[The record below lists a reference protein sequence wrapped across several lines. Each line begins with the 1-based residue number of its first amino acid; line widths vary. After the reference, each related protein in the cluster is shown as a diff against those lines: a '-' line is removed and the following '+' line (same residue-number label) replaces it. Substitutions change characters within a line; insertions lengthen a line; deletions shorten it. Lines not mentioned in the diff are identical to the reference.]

1 MKSQSLFSRKKISKN
16 ISKCRLLFIPSMLS
30 IGMIGSQSFSKRF
43 KYVLLSLFLVYC
55 RYVNNFA
62 IMIYLN
68 EIGVQ
73 SVHLLFF
80 LVSLVG

>member
-1 MKSQSLFSRKKISKN
+1 MSSAVYTQHAKHCIIS
-16 ISKCRLLFIPSMLS
+16 
-30 IGMIGSQSFSKRF
+30 SQSFSKRF

-73 SVHLLFF
+73 SVRLLFL